1 MHFHEL
7 RIKTRRLLTDDAL
20 AISFAVPDAL
30 KASYQF
36 TPGQYLTL
44 RANIGGEDVRR
55 SYSICSYHRAADPE
69 VGIRHVPH
77 GLFSN
82 YLFSRAVGDSL
93 QVMTPQ
99 GQFKAPVGGTH
110 HYLLLTAGSGI
121 TPCLSIATSVLQD
134 EPDSRITLVYGN
146 RSTASTM
153 FRSEL
158 NALKDRFTS
167 RFIAVYLMS
176 REPQSIDRLGGR
188 LNGDK
193 LRELIDCGM
202 LDPARHDAIY
212 LCGPLDMIDSMRQT
226 LQQHAV
232 PADHIHAELFTTA
245 GSSASSTR
253 ASAGTL
259 NPPES
264 TPASGSTDP
273 AGAAGTGA
281 SKGAAVT
288 IILDGIR
295 RQIRVDA
302 NEETVLT
309 AARRQGIDLPYSCA
323 GGMCCTCRCKILSG
337 RSQMD
342 VNYSLQAWEIEAGF
356 TLACQTRP
364 ESATMVLDF
373 DAS

>member
-44 RANIGGEDVRR
+44 RADIDGEDVRR
-55 SYSICSYHRAADPE
+55 SYSICSYHRAADLE
-69 VGIRHVPH
+69 VGIRRVPH

-167 RFIAVYLMS
+167 RFIPVYLMS
-176 REPQSIDRLGGR
+176 REPQNIDRLSGR
-188 LNGDK
+188 LK
-193 LRELIDCGM
+193 R
-202 LDPARHDAIY
+202 
-212 LCGPLDMIDSMRQT
+212 RQT
-226 LQQHAV
+226 A
-232 PADHIHAELFTTA
+232 
-245 GSSASSTR
+245 R
-253 ASAGTL
+253 
-259 NPPES
+259 
-264 TPASGSTDP
+264 TD
-273 AGAAGTGA
+273 
-281 SKGAAVT
+281 
-288 IILDGIR
+288 
-295 RQIRVDA
+295 
-302 NEETVLT
+302 
-309 AARRQGIDLPYSCA
+309 
-323 GGMCCTCRCKILSG
+323 
-337 RSQMD
+337 
-342 VNYSLQAWEIEAGF
+342 
-356 TLACQTRP
+356 
-364 ESATMVLDF
+364 
-373 DAS
+373 

>member
-1 MHFHEL
+1 MQ
-7 RIKTRRLLTDDAL
+7 
-20 AISFAVPDAL
+20 S
-30 KASYQF
+30 
-36 TPGQYLTL
+36 
-44 RANIGGEDVRR
+44 
-55 SYSICSYHRAADPE
+55 
-69 VGIRHVPH
+69 
-77 GLFSN
+77 
-82 YLFSRAVGDSL
+82 
-93 QVMTPQ
+93 
-99 GQFKAPVGGTH
+99 
-110 HYLLLTAGSGI
+110 
-121 TPCLSIATSVLQD
+121 TSV
-134 EPDSRITLVYGN
+134 
-146 RSTASTM
+146 
-153 FRSEL
+153 
-158 NALKDRFTS
+158 
-167 RFIAVYLMS
+167 
-176 REPQSIDRLGGR
+176 
-188 LNGDK
+188 
-193 LRELIDCGM
+193 
-202 LDPARHDAIY
+202 
-212 LCGPLDMIDSMRQT
+212 GPLDMIDAMRQT

-245 GSSASSTR
+245 GSSASSIR

-259 NPPES
+259 NPAES
-264 TPASGSTDP
+264 THASGSTEH
-273 AGAAGTGA
+273 AGAAATDA

-302 NEETVLT
+302 SEETVLT